1 MSNYEVGQILYLT
14 NEKAFKIIPIQVVE
28 EVVRTTI
35 SGKIKTYL
43 VQFPN
48 REKTVVDINDI
59 KFKCFKTEKEVR
71 DYLLENTRSAIDAL
85 IKVANDLKHEAYSSS
100 LNVISNDD
108 NVVQQ
113 EEDSDIINVDLGHGQ
128 IGKLKVEDLTKV
140 DKGQI

>member
-48 REKTVVDINDI
+48 KEKTVVDINDI

-108 NVVQQ
+108 IVVQQ
-113 EEDSDIINVDLGHGQ
+113 EEGSDIINVDLGNGQ
-128 IGKLKVEDLTKV
+128 VGKLKVEDLTKV